1 MCLGLSVLLISGGT
15 GCVGSKQQSGT
26 AASAPIGDAVVPLD
40 PGAIGVV
47 VADGPAIWSF
57 DAPRG
62 QIDGAKD
69 SATENARAALELPA
83 HSGPEV
89 GIITSAAGAV
99 AAPVAAAIG
108 AIRASHSR
116 LSEEEVDGCKKVLA
130 KAFCTMSQQNHL
142 RDRILDAAKL
152 SGQRQF
158 VAVPASAARPS
169 QRENPGFS
177 LDPRVGTILEP
188 RVVEIRL
195 QRKGRGDSSFALWI
209 KARAR
214 MLRASTGEVIRDET
228 FEYQTGQDLFRDWAG
243 KDGQPF
249 QRCTDTGY
257 RRLAD
262 DILKRVFEVIGEAPI
277 VVGEGAVK
285 PVAQYQRRVTGF
297 GGAAAAAPHASS
309 VRLVSQPF
317 SAPGTIYVY
326 SASPEAFISIQRPTT
341 KDEAQSETLSE
352 VNDSFDGFVNHPNV
366 FVALPA
372 MAIAIPVS
380 LYRQTVAGL
389 SGVSSDKYH
398 EADAQVTAVEQRS
411 RPAFEV
417 AQTIAHSLGQRCP
430 QAIVFLDRSHDDGE
444 KLEMVWASREK
455 LLPVSWR
462 SGAVVSPRV
471 EDRVIQLKLSSVA
484 LKGDGRHNPSL
495 AVHVEAQLTVL
506 RADDGREIYSC
517 PLRYRGQTHKFTTW
531 AAQDARILKQEL
543 RHCYRKVSD
552 TAIEQL
558 IARGIIAPGEPPMG
572 VFADKVERLQPRNG
586 G

>member
-1 MCLGLSVLLISGGT
+1 M
-15 GCVGSKQQSGT
+15 
-26 AASAPIGDAVVPLD
+26 
-40 PGAIGVV
+40 V
-47 VADGPAIWSF
+47 VAEGPATWSF

-62 QIDGAKD
+62 QIEGAKD

-83 HSGPEV
+83 HSGPEI

-99 AAPVAAAIG
+99 AAPVAAVVG

-116 LSEEEVDGCKKVLA
+116 LSDEDLDVCKKVLA
-130 KAFCTMSQQNHL
+130 KAFCTMSQQDHL
-142 RDRILDAAKL
+142 RDRVLDAARVC
-152 SGQRQF
+152 GQRRF
-158 VAVPASAARPS
+158 VAVPSSGGATAP
-169 QRENPGFS
+169 REDLGFG

-195 QRKGRGDSSFALWI
+195 QRKGKSDASFALWI

-285 PVAQYQRRVTGF
+285 PIAQHQRRVTGLT
-297 GGAAAAAPHASS
+297 GVTPTASLATS

-317 SAPGTIYVY
+317 GAPSTIYVY
-326 SASPEAFISIQRPTT
+326 STSPGAFISIQRPTT

-352 VNDSFDGFVNHPNV
+352 VNDSFDGFVNHPNIC
-366 FVALPA
+366 VALPA

-380 LYRQTVAGL
+380 LYRQTVAGI
-389 SGVSSDKYH
+389 SGVSSDRYH
-398 EADAQVTAVEQRS
+398 EADVQVTAVEQRS

-417 AQTIAHSLGQRCP
+417 AQAIAHGLGQRCP
-430 QAIVFLDRSHDDGE
+430 EAIVFLDRSRDDGE
-444 KLEMVWASREK
+444 RLEVVWASRDK
-455 LLPVSWR
+455 FLPVSWR
-462 SGAVVSPRV
+462 NGAVASPRV
-471 EDRVIQLKLSSVA
+471 EDRVIQLKVSRAA
-484 LKGDGRHNPSL
+484 LKGEGTINPSL
-495 AVHVEAQLTVL
+495 AVHVEAQLTLL

-517 PLRYRGQTHKFTTW
+517 PLQYRGQAHKFTTW
-531 AAQDARILKQEL
+531 AAQDARMLNQEL
-543 RHCYRKVSD
+543 RHCYRELSD
-552 TAIEQL
+552 VAIEQL
-558 IARGIIAPGEPPMG
+558 IARGLIAPSGRPTE
-572 VFADKVERLQPRNG
+572 VFADETARRQPRNG